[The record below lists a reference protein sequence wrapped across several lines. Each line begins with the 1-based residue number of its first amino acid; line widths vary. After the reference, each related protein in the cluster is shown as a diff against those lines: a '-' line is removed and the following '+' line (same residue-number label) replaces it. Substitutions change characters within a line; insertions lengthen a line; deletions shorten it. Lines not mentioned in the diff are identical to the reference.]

1 MFKKILRFSFRN
13 GAPKNKLI
21 TPLFVLR
28 YQKSDT
34 PTYGVVAGKI
44 VSKKAV
50 LRNKTKRM
58 FLTILQTVLQEHG
71 LHYDLVFFLR
81 RPYTEYSKSVII
93 TELQEVARKLKLNS

>member
-1 MFKKILRFSFRN
+1 MLKKNLRFSFRK

-21 TPLFVLR
+21 NPLFVLR
-28 YQKSDT
+28 YQKSST
-34 PTYGVVAGKI
+34 PTFGVVVSKI

-50 LRNKTKRM
+50 IRNRTKRM
-58 FLTILQTVLQEHG
+58 FLIVLQDLLIQQG

-93 TELQEVARKLKLNS
+93 SELQEIAKKLKLNP